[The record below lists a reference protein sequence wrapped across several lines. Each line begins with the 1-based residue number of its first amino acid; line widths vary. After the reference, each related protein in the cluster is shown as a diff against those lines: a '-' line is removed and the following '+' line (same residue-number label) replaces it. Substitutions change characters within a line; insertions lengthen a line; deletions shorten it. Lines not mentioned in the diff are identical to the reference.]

1 MEMNA
6 ALISKRV
13 QSVDLLEWKRE
24 PSAAEWDHALA
35 ALAGHPLQSALWGE
49 SRRMV
54 DGTRDCRCSQ
64 ATLLRLAIG
73 SDPSRRLGLSIL
85 GFGDEGGAVPRATDT
100 CIIRD
105 NSRVPKARDI
115 GVHSDGRFGRHP
127 RQSGDVLGELVYQT
141 DAQVTALL
149 GSCARQVVWP
159 FARIIFLDVARRLAR
174 VF

>member
-85 GFGDEGGAVPRATDT
+85 GFGDEGGVQLMVR
-100 CIIRD
+100 
-105 NSRVPKARDI
+105 SRTTT
-115 GVHSDGRFGRHP
+115 
-127 RQSGDVLGELVYQT
+127 L
-141 DAQVTALL
+141 
-149 GSCARQVVWP
+149 
-159 FARIIFLDVARRLAR
+159 
-174 VF
+174 